1 MEFSKQEYWSGMPF
15 PSPGDLPD
23 PGIKLRCPTL
33 LADSDPREA
42 PLVGAEAVFSVF
54 GWGLMYSTRTLRP
67 LPPSLG
73 PLPPSLVPLP
83 PLALFLAH

>member
-1 MEFSKQEYWSGMPF
+1 MPF

-33 LADSDPREA
+33 LADSDPMEA

-54 GWGLMYSTRTLRP
+54 VWGLMYPTHTLR
-67 LPPSLG
+67 